1 MPRSVDVILR
11 GDMVEQAKPGDRT
24 CFTGMLI
31 VVPDIVQLKKPGEK
45 AQSTMDTGRLGRN
58 EGRTFDG
65 VAGLQQ
71 TGVKDLSYKMVFIAY
86 QVCQA
91 DSRFG
96 FKKVTS
102 ADEEEAENSIENMTR
117 AET

>member
-1 MPRSVDVILR
+1 
-11 GDMVEQAKPGDRT
+11 MVEQAKPGDRT

-31 VVPDIVQLKKPGEK
+31 VVPDIVQLSKPGEK
-45 AQSTMDTGRLGRN
+45 AQSTLDTGRLQRQ

-96 FKKVTS
+96 FKKITS
-102 ADEEEAENSIENMTR
+102 IEEEEEADDAIEKMTR
-117 AET
+117 AEQQTVVHMKD

>member
-1 MPRSVDVILR
+1 MPRSIDVILR

-58 EGRTFDG
+58 EAKPFDG
-65 VAGLQQ
+65 IGGLAA
-71 TGVKDLSYKMVFIAY
+71 TGVKDLSYKMVFMAY
-86 QVCQA
+86 
-91 DSRFG
+91 
-96 FKKVTS
+96 
-102 ADEEEAENSIENMTR
+102 
-117 AET
+117 